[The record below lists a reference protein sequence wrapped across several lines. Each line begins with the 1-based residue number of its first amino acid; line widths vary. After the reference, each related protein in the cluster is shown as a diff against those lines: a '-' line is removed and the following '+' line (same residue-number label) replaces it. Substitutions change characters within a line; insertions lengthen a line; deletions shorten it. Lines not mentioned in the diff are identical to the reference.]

1 MASRFPCSAAIALA
15 LSLPLAGVAQQNPSQ
30 RASRNADAF
39 AGRWNG
45 AHLEQREQC
54 NASQNN
60 GFHGTYAEYIVR
72 ADPVSRTIGIDEI
85 AVNGLNCN
93 YFGSYRDDGG
103 RLAWSG
109 TLSCTDGRGGSFESQ
124 SLFAQG
130 TVMSM
135 RLTIRLS
142 GSERCV
148 IDAILGGSRF

>member
-1 MASRFPCSAAIALA
+1 MTPRLPRCAVTVLLA
-15 LSLPLAGVAQQNPSQ
+15 LSFAASAQQNPSQ
-30 RASRNADAF
+30 RGSRGADAF

-45 AHLEQREQC
+45 AHLEQRAQC

-72 ADPVSRTIGIDEI
+72 ADTAARTLGIDEI

-93 YFGSYRDDGG
+93 YFGNYGEVGG

-109 TLSCTDGRGGSFESQ
+109 NLSCTDGRGGTFESQ

-135 RLTIRLS
+135 RLTIRLA

-148 IDAILGGSRF
+148 IDALLGGSRF